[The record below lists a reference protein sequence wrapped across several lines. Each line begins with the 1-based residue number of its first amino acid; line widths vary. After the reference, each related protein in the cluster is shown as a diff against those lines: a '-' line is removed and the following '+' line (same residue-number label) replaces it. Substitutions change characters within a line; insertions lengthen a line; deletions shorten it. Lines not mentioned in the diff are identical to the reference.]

1 MEQREEQHA
10 PTLAFDLLGFWV
22 AYIGARAATR
32 LNLALARGYLYGQVM
47 VAVCNMFLIATRD
60 PKVTAQGEQIPGYMV
75 WVSLVVN
82 GLFWGYIVYS
92 AFRFQK
98 ALFSWLSQ
106 VHPDLIIEQ
115 QDRKSVV

>member
-1 MEQREEQHA
+1 MEQRQDKHA

-47 VAVCNMFLIATRD
+47 VAVCNMFMIATRD
-60 PKVTAQGEQIPGYMV
+60 PQLSTNTQGEQIPGYMV
-75 WVSLVVN
+75 WVTLMVN
-82 GLFWGYIVYS
+82 GLFWGYVVYT

-98 ALFSWLSQ
+98 ALFAWFSQ
-106 VHPDLIIEQ
+106 FHPDLIIEQ
-115 QDRKSVV
+115 NSDM